1 MSEINDQTI
10 DDLNEDIEIEVEDE
24 DYVPTPVDPTLQNEG
39 EAADAKA
46 TGDAIAE
53 VLNGLTVNGQSPN
66 ASKQVTVLAEH
77 IKMDASENA
86 QTVVQAIED
95 ANGRTADEIMYDA
108 ANLVSI
114 SDKIGEMDDDFEADF
129 TEEEAG
135 DLLEEVYGGD
145 E

>member
-66 ASKQVTVLAEH
+66 ASKQVTVLAQH
-77 IKMDASENA
+77 IKMDSSENA

-135 DLLEEVYGGD
+135 DLLDEVYGGD